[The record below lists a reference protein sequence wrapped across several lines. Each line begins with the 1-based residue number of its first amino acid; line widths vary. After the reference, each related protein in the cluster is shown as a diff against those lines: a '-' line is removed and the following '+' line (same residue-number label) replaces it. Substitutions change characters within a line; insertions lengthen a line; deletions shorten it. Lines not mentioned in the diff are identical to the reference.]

1 MFVVCHFAWFDFI
14 IIKFLSS
21 DEKLAQWPHGHIKR
35 PKKVANWLT
44 GQLSDRQTVHAVANY
59 LPSRCEYIHM
69 CARLCEWRMNVSGN
83 AWAGKERVNW
93 RGKGEGAQ
101 ERSANAL
108 CNPWEW
114 ADETE
119 TKSAQ
124 TANAINVQG
133 KRVWIPKGSQQIW
146 LVAFY
151 FHGNAPQAAL
161 WHLRVLLPLPLV
173 LLLLR
178 LHHRHQHQ
186 PAALGE
192 MQRAADNR
200 PTGLAHLDLGAPFG
214 GCRLKRSC
222 KQVNWFKWLWKC
234 GQFAA
239 SVGLL
244 PRRSPR
250 CGNSNIVN
258 TLSRLKKRLH
268 KLCSW
273 SRVTHTPFF
282 AFYLFLFFLQF
293 CILISIFFL
302 L

>member
-1 MFVVCHFAWFDFI
+1 
-14 IIKFLSS
+14 
-21 DEKLAQWPHGHIKR
+21 
-35 PKKVANWLT
+35 
-44 GQLSDRQTVHAVANY
+44 
-59 LPSRCEYIHM
+59 M
-69 CARLCEWRMNVSGN
+69 CARLCEWRMNMSGN
-83 AWAGKERVNW
+83 AWAGKERKE
-93 RGKGEGAQ
+93 RIEEGVE
-101 ERSANAL
+101 ERYANAL

-124 TANAINVQG
+124 AANAINVQG

-161 WHLRVLLPLPLV
+161 WHLRVQLPLPLV

-178 LHHRHQHQ
+178 LHHQHQ

-192 MQRAADNR
+192 MQHAADNR
-200 PTGLAHLDLGAPFG
+200 PTGLAHLDLGAPLA

-244 PRRSPR
+244 PR

-258 TLSRLKKRLH
+258 TLSRLEEIAQI
-268 KLCSW
+268 
-273 SRVTHTPFF
+273 V
-282 AFYLFLFFLQF
+282 
-293 CILISIFFL
+293 
-302 L
+302 

>member
-59 LPSRCEYIHM
+59 LPSRCEYI
-69 CARLCEWRMNVSGN
+69 CARDCVNGAWICQEMRELARKGKTESRRGWR
-83 AWAGKERVNW
+83 RDT
-93 RGKGEGAQ
+93 R
-101 ERSANAL
+101 L

-124 TANAINVQG
+124 AANAINVQG

-161 WHLRVLLPLPLV
+161 WHLRVQLPLPLV

-178 LHHRHQHQ
+178 LHHQHQ

-192 MQRAADNR
+192 MQHAADNR
-200 PTGLAHLDLGAPFG
+200 PTGLAHLDLGAPLA

-244 PRRSPR
+244 PR

-258 TLSRLKKRLH
+258 TLSRLEEIAQI
-268 KLCSW
+268 
-273 SRVTHTPFF
+273 V
-282 AFYLFLFFLQF
+282 
-293 CILISIFFL
+293 
-302 L
+302 